1 MRTSLLRSL
10 AGAALGVLG
19 ALAFS
24 QSALATGELR
34 LAFWE
39 GYGDDDWVAE
49 FESKFDCTAKV
60 IYNTDL
66 GDLWT
71 KIKATEGK
79 DYDMFALDTGGSLKY
94 WQHGL
99 TRAWDLSKI
108 PNTANQLPAMQD
120 LTRVPNSLHDGEP
133 FGIPMAWGSMGI
145 IYDMDQ
151 VSPAPTSWNDL
162 WDPKYEG
169 RILVSDID
177 SDIITMTAQSLDIKD
192 PFHLD
197 EAQLAQVRD
206 KIATLLSHSKA
217 IYKSAEES
225 LRMWEEGD
233 IVMMFANF
241 GELQETMFDKAGH
254 NVRYVF
260 PEVNDTF
267 AWLDVFSLTAG
278 VEPGTER
285 YECAHQWVNFFLE
298 NKISEQMTERY
309 GYGSTVSAAASYRS
323 TDRVIWKTDVE
334 SDQGRTDMWNELK
347 AGAGQ

>member
-197 EAQLAQVRD
+197 EAQLAQV
-206 KIATLLSHSKA
+206 L
-217 IYKSAEES
+217 
-225 LRMWEEGD
+225 
-233 IVMMFANF
+233 
-241 GELQETMFDKAGH
+241 
-254 NVRYVF
+254 
-260 PEVNDTF
+260 
-267 AWLDVFSLTAG
+267 
-278 VEPGTER
+278 PG
-285 YECAHQWVNFFLE
+285 
-298 NKISEQMTERY
+298 
-309 GYGSTVSAAASYRS
+309 
-323 TDRVIWKTDVE
+323 
-334 SDQGRTDMWNELK
+334 
-347 AGAGQ
+347 